1 MRELELKI
9 KIEMEILSP
18 SLIRFHISTLLLS
31 NSPCMVLRAYFTLSR
46 PFASYPWCPY
56 PCSSARGRAFISAG
70 CPFVFPRQCA
80 VTVFIYYASLGDFG
94 FLFLITLMF
103 PFVNQAKAF
112 GCKSI
117 FGVIFYLFVS
127 STRIQQLQG
136 TVFGCKSPVQSEHL

>member
-1 MRELELKI
+1 
-9 KIEMEILSP
+9 MEILSP

-31 NSPCMVLRAYFTLSR
+31 NSPCMVLRAYFSLSR
-46 PFASYPWCPY
+46 PFGVLTLALLREAVHSFLQ
-56 PCSSARGRAFISAG
+56 GVL
-70 CPFVFPRQCA
+70 FVFPRQCA